1 VVEDS
6 AAIKQAKRQ
15 ARQLREAARQ
25 AFSLGDYSRVR
36 ELNGAIA
43 RLVPDTEL
51 GREATQEA
59 DRLRTDPVAIY
70 LGLGAVA
77 VYGMAWILALS

>member
-1 VVEDS
+1 MVEDS

-15 ARQLREAARQ
+15 ARQLKEAARQ

-36 ELNGAIA
+36 EIDGAIA
-43 RLVPDTEL
+43 RLVPDTDL

-59 DRLRTDPVAIY
+59 QHLRTDPMAIY

-77 VYGMAWILALS
+77 VYGLAWILALS